1 MKIGEQND
9 VRTTKNIQD
18 AITKCLRRAGR
29 YAPGMQ
35 YQIAALASAMH
46 TLTLANAECDKL
58 EGATITNATKEGA
71 RTVIHPAIKA
81 RQIAEA
87 SITQQAKNL
96 GLTMNALMSEVES
109 DPLIDLTREL
119 KEEKNGAVIRPK

>member
-1 MKIGEQND
+1 
-9 VRTTKNIQD
+9 
-18 AITKCLRRAGR
+18 
-29 YAPGMQ
+29 
-35 YQIAALASAMH
+35 MH

-58 EGATITNATKEGA
+58 EGATITNATKEGK

-96 GLTMNALMSEVES
+96 GLTMDALMSEVES
-109 DPLIDLTREL
+109 DPLVDLTREL
-119 KEEKNGAVIRPK
+119 KDESGAVIRPE

>member
-1 MKIGEQND
+1 
-9 VRTTKNIQD
+9 
-18 AITKCLRRAGR
+18 
-29 YAPGMQ
+29 MQ

-46 TLTLANAECDKL
+46 TLTLANAECDQL
-58 EGATITNATKEGA
+58 EGATIENATKEGK

-96 GLTMNALMSEVES
+96 GLTVDALMNEVDS

-119 KEEKNGAVIRPK
+119 KDESGAVIRPE

>member
-1 MKIGEQND
+1 
-9 VRTTKNIQD
+9 
-18 AITKCLRRAGR
+18 
-29 YAPGMQ
+29 
-35 YQIAALASAMH
+35 MH

-58 EGATITNATKEGA
+58 EGATITNATKEGK
-71 RTVIHPAIKA
+71 RTVIHPAINA

-96 GLTMNALMSEVES
+96 GLTMDALMSEVES

-119 KEEKNGAVIRPK
+119 KDESGAVIRPE

>member
-1 MKIGEQND
+1 
-9 VRTTKNIQD
+9 
-18 AITKCLRRAGR
+18 
-29 YAPGMQ
+29 
-35 YQIAALASAMH
+35 MH

-58 EGATITNATKEGA
+58 EGATITNATKEGK

-96 GLTMNALMSEVES
+96 GLTVDALMNEVDS

-119 KEEKNGAVIRPK
+119 KDESGAVIRPE

>member
-1 MKIGEQND
+1 M
-9 VRTTKNIQD
+9 RTTKNIQD

-46 TLTLANAECDKL
+46 TLTLANAECDRL
-58 EGATITNATKEGA
+58 EGATIENATKEGK

-96 GLTMNALMSEVES
+96 GLTIDALMSEVES
-109 DPLIDLTREL
+109 DPLIDLTKDLKRES
-119 KEEKNGAVIRPK
+119 GTVIRPE

>member
-1 MKIGEQND
+1 M
-9 VRTTKNIQD
+9 RTTKNIQD

-46 TLTLANAECDKL
+46 TLMLANAECDKL
-58 EGATITNATKEGA
+58 EGATITNATKEGK

-96 GLTMNALMSEVES
+96 GLTMDALMSEVES

>member
-1 MKIGEQND
+1 M
-9 VRTTKNIQD
+9 
-18 AITKCLRRAGR
+18 
-29 YAPGMQ
+29 
-35 YQIAALASAMH
+35 ASAMH

-58 EGATITNATKEGA
+58 EGATIENATKEGK

-96 GLTMNALMSEVES
+96 GLTMDALMNEVES

-119 KEEKNGAVIRPK
+119 KDESGAVIRPE